1 MSYILS
7 HVETGKDLVALRT
20 EEDVRRYLNREKPKA
35 VKILATRVH
44 DGKGHTF
51 KIREDK

>member
-7 HVETGKDLVALRT
+7 HVDTGKDLVLLHT
-20 EEDVRRYLNREKPKA
+20 IDDVRRYLNHEKPKG
-35 VKILATRVH
+35 VKVLSTKVH

-51 KIREDK
+51 KIREE